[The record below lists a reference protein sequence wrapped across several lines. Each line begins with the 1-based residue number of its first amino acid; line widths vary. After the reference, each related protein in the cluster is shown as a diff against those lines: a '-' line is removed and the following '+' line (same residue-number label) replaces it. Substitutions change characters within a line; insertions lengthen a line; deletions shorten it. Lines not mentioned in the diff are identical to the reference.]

1 MDSRI
6 SHEIHELM
14 FGFVSLFHQKLIP
27 RFRRHDDEL
36 PGLKKNHFKIL
47 GQLFHHNSLTLTEIG
62 RMLDL
67 EKGSVTS
74 LVDHL
79 AEKGLVARQH
89 VPGDR
94 RKSLVLLTEAGSAA
108 VRNIIDKQVRE
119 IELLMDDINKEE
131 IREFVECLRFSTTI
145 MKKL

>member
-6 SHEIHELM
+6 SREIHELM

-27 RFRRHDDEL
+27 RFRRYDDEL

-47 GQLFHHNSLTLTEIG
+47 GQLFHHNSLTLTQIG

-79 AEKGLVARQH
+79 AEKGLVVRQH

-94 RKSLVLLTEAGSAA
+94 RKSLVMLTEAGNAA
-108 VRNIIDKQVRE
+108 VRNIIEKQVRE
-119 IELLMDDINKEE
+119 IELLMDDIDEE
-131 IREFVECLRFSTTI
+131 DTRKFVECLRYCTN
-145 MKKL
+145 MLKKP